1 MGRTRDILGMFKDA
15 LWDFFGD
22 ECPSNAAALAYYTV
36 FSLPPLLALL
46 ILLAGLIWDPADVQ
60 GAIEYQ
66 IRDLIGKDGAREV
79 RTMIAHEDPTG
90 GRGPLATVA
99 GMAMLI
105 FGAGGAFLQ
114 LQSSLNK
121 AWEVAPDPAQ
131 NQIKNFFLKRVF
143 SFGLILG
150 LAFLMMVS
158 LALTAAIS
166 AVGKYFGGGLP
177 EEVLFVID
185 FLLAFSTVTVLFAA
199 MFKFLPDAR
208 IAWRDVWVGALV
220 TGSLFVLGKFVLGY
234 YLGRSNPG
242 GAFGAAASLAI
253 ILIWVY
259 YASMIVLFGAEL
271 TQQWVVRYGGGIR
284 PEKGATL
291 LVEKKE
297 RIRTVDSVRE

>member
-1 MGRTRDILGMFKDA
+1 MFKDA

-22 ECPSNAAALAYYTV
+22 DCPSNAAALSYYTV

-46 ILLAGLIWDPADVQ
+46 ILFAGLIWDPADVQ
-60 GAIEYQ
+60 NAIESQ
-66 IRDLIGKDGAREV
+66 IRDLIGPQGAAEV
-79 RTMIAHEDPTG
+79 RTMIAHKDPTG
-90 GRGPLATVA
+90 GRGPLATIV
-99 GMAMLI
+99 GLAMLI

-131 NQIKNFFLKRVF
+131 NQIRNFFVKRVF

-166 AVGKYFGGGLP
+166 ALGNYFGGGLP
-177 EEVLFVID
+177 KGVLLVVD
-185 FLLAFSTVTVLFAA
+185 FLLAFGAVTVLFAA

-208 IAWRDVWVGALV
+208 IAWRDVWVGALF
-220 TGSLFVLGKFVLGY
+220 TGTLFVLGKFVLGY
-234 YLGRSNPG
+234 YLGQSDPG
-242 GAFGAAASLAI
+242 GAFGAAGSLAI

-271 TQQWVVRYGGGIR
+271 TQQWVSRYGGGIR

-291 LVEKKE
+291 VVETKE

>member
-1 MGRTRDILGMFKDA
+1 MGRSRDILGMFKDA

-22 ECPSNAAALAYYTV
+22 DCPSNAAALSYYTV

-60 GAIEYQ
+60 NAIEFQ
-66 IRDLIGKDGAREV
+66 IRDLIGPQGAAEV
-79 RTMIAHEDPTG
+79 KTMIAHKDPTG
-90 GRGPLATVA
+90 GRGPMATVV
-99 GMAMLI
+99 GLAMLI

-131 NQIKNFFLKRVF
+131 NQIRNFFVKRVF

-166 AVGKYFGGGLP
+166 ALGNYFGGDLP
-177 EEVLFVID
+177 KSVMLVID
-185 FLLAFSTVTVLFAA
+185 FLLAFGTVTVLFAA

-208 IAWRDVWVGALV
+208 IEWRDVWVGALF
-220 TGSLFVLGKFVLGY
+220 TGTLFVLGKFVLGY
-234 YLGRSNPG
+234 YLGQSDPG
-242 GAFGAAASLAI
+242 GAFGAAGSLAI

-271 TQQWVVRYGGGIR
+271 TQQWVSRYGGGIR

-291 LVEKKE
+291 LVEKQE